1 MAKEP
6 NDLCYGHHGTSTR
19 YVDQILENGLP
30 VTTFK
35 GDWIGPGRY
44 FWENDRIRALE
55 WSRERVVPKHG
66 GEPAVIEAV
75 IDLSACLDL
84 TRRGDLMLLRSVAE
98 SYWKQ
103 ATKEQRAKLAHS
115 QSYYS
120 RSLDSFAIKMLT
132 SANMHPSTGKPL
144 WTSVRAAFGEGD
156 LIWSMVSGISH
167 GIRTHDHIQINILS
181 ESAILRMYRVI

>member
-1 MAKEP
+1 MANEP

-19 YVDQILENGLP
+19 YVDQILESGLP

-55 WSRERVVPKHG
+55 WSKERVVPEHG

-84 TRRGDLMLLRSVAE
+84 TRRGDLTLLRSVAE

-120 RSLDSFAIKMLT
+120 RSLDSFAITMLT
-132 SANMHPSTGKPL
+132 SSSTHPNTGKPL
-144 WTSVRAAFGEGD
+144 WTSSSHKTKSCHWAA
-156 LIWSMVSGISH
+156 SP
-167 GIRTHDHIQINILS
+167 
-181 ESAILRMYRVI
+181 ESPPMDKTPT